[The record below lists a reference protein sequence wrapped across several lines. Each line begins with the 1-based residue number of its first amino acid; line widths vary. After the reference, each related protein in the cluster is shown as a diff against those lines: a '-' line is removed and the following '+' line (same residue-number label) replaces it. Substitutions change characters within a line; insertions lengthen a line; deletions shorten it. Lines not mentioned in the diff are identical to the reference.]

1 MPRYREGRKRKQ
13 PRLRDLR
20 ASEPPLLGRGFAE
33 GPLLV
38 TADAPRTTGRR
49 HIGARRS
56 TPSGPTTGVR
66 DYHDF
71 MKKYM
76 PDTNPDDEVPAVGYT
91 MAQLA
96 AYLLQQ
102 CGDNLTREN
111 LMHQALSLHDVS
123 LGLMLP
129 GITSNGGPPAGDLR
143 GPPNNNSGLCVIS
156 ASCRTQR
163 DLRTCRPQ
171 DKSGRF

>member
-1 MPRYREGRKRKQ
+1 MSTVWMKAPSDPQ
-13 PRLRDLR
+13 W
-20 ASEPPLLGRGFAE
+20 
-33 GPLLV
+33 
-38 TADAPRTTGRR
+38 ADDK
-49 HIGARRS
+49 
-56 TPSGPTTGVR
+56 GVR

-111 LMHQALSLHDVS
+111 LIHQALSLHDVS

-129 GITSNGGPPAGDLR
+129 GITL
-143 GPPNNNSGLCVIS
+143 NNSPHSRNPIKQFQMVRFDGKEWVPVGPV
-156 ASCRTQR
+156 
-163 DLRTCRPQ
+163 LRA
-171 DKSGRF
+171 DEVAH